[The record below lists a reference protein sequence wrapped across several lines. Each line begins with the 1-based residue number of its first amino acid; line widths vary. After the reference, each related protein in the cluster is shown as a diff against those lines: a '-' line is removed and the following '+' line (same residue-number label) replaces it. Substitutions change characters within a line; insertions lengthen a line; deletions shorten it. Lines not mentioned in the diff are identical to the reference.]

1 MLIGDVFCRDAKF
14 SISTIRKIA
23 GYLIIKDKSGNPYQ
37 HKAMNL
43 LALSKSFIRFHW
55 QMKMI
60 DRYTY
65 LQAIGQRC
73 LLELSYNIF
82 SASLMT
88 CSTVASGSAFRILA
102 TALCVG
108 ACAKPNITRAATASS

>member
-23 GYLIIKDKSGNPYQ
+23 GYLIIKDKFGNPYQ

-43 LALSKSFIRFHW
+43 LALSRSFIRFHW

-60 DRYTY
+60 DRYAY

>member
-43 LALSKSFIRFHW
+43 LALSRSFIRFHW

-65 LQAIGQRC
+65 LQAIWQRC

>member
-1 MLIGDVFCRDAKF
+1 MKSGKHPRKQF
-14 SISTIRKIA
+14 SKQLLKTIS
-23 GYLIIKDKSGNPYQ
+23 KDKSGNPYQ
-37 HKAMNL
+37 HKVMNL
-43 LALSKSFIRFHW
+43 LAFIKEFHPLPLVDEN
-55 QMKMI
+55 
-60 DRYTY
+60 DRLIYLYTY

-73 LLELSYNIF
+73 LPGLSYNIF

-108 ACAKPNITRAATASS
+108 ACAKPNITKAATASS

>member
-65 LQAIGQRC
+65 LQAIRQRC

-108 ACAKPNITRAATASS
+108 ACAKPNITKAATASS